1 MRSERGSSEGR
12 RRDLKERLVDLTR
25 PLDQLSSLRIAVATL
40 RHFQRQSC
48 TSRAAEIAYWA
59 ILSSIPFGALL
70 LTGLS
75 LAATE
80 LIESGWSRDELHA
93 AVAEIV
99 TIYLPTA
106 IPQLEDTL
114 GWLLGG
120 QQALGVFGSIALLVT
135 ASLVFG
141 AVSRSLTSIFGVKGR
156 DRYTSTV
163 LFTGGL
169 CALAIVVIIGLPMLS
184 AIAPHIAPD
193 DAMSVTPLWL
203 HSLADG
209 ILALAFAFLVTM
221 VARAKIP
228 GKLTLLGAGLFVGSF
243 ELARAGFSIYL
254 GSLSKMHIV
263 YGSFVGV
270 MALIVWTYVVSVLLL
285 STMCLIHVLSDRLH
299 HTALGSLFEEG

>member
-1 MRSERGSSEGR
+1 M
-12 RRDLKERLVDLTR
+12 
-25 PLDQLSSLRIAVATL
+25 

-48 TSRAAEIAYWA
+48 TARAAEIAYWA

-93 AVAEIV
+93 TVSEVV

-106 IPQLEDTL
+106 IPQLDDTL

-120 QQALGVFGSIALLVT
+120 QQALGLFGTIALLVT

-141 AVSRSLTSIFGVKGR
+141 AVSRALASIFGVKGR
-156 DRYTSTV
+156 DRYTTTL
-163 LFTGGL
+163 LFTTGL
-169 CALAIVVIIGLPMLS
+169 CALAIIVIIGLPTLS
-184 AIAPHIAPD
+184 ALAPHFAPND
-193 DAMSVTPLWL
+193 YASFTPLWL
-203 HSLADG
+203 HMLADG
-209 ILALAFAFLVTM
+209 VLGLAFIFLVTM
-221 VARAKIP
+221 VARAPIP
-228 GKLTLLGAGLFVGSF
+228 GKLTLLGAGLFVALF
-243 ELARAGFSIYL
+243 ELARAGFSVYL

-270 MALIVWTYVVSVLLL
+270 MALIIWTYVASVLLL
-285 STMCLIHVLSDRLH
+285 STFCLIHVLSTRLYE
-299 HTALGSLFEEG
+299 TSMGAVFEEE